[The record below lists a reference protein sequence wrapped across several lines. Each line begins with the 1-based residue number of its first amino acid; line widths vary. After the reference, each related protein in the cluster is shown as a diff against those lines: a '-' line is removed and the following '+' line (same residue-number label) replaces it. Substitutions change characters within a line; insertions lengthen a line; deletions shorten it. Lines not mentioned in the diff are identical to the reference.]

1 MVYIGTILHC
11 DDPCLHR
18 SKGVDTIL
26 LSNLQDRSAK
36 NYRIK
41 LEIIS
46 LHPTDRSHRRNR

>member
-46 LHPTDRSHRRNR
+46 LHPTDRSRRRNR

>member
-26 LSNLQDRSAK
+26 LSKLQDWSGI
-36 NYRIK
+36 NYRLK

-46 LHPTDRSHRRNR
+46 LLPTDRSHRRNR

>member
-18 SKGVDTIL
+18 SKGVGTIL
-26 LSNLQDRSAK
+26 LSKLQDWSAI

-46 LHPTDRSHRRNR
+46 LLPTDRSHRRNR